1 MCVRPPVQGSPAAL
15 PSLAA
20 VPLHTTTQ
28 VVAQWSSL
36 LTDGALPEVHTAW
49 LEASTAH
56 VCTTVGV
63 FWLKGKPKASGA
75 NVASSAVTAHAKSLV
90 AALGGP
96 SFVPATKGHLGF
108 KLASSVK
115 PIEHLGSRI
124 EFKPAGLNYH
134 SWYYMNIPS
143 TPDDAEGMAAEAKVI
158 RVFLS
163 RGKKAAGDSRAGMPM
178 TLAVKGREAVDA
190 QALAALQ
197 AAFKAGGGDK
207 QGYIFEAAAAEV
219 QPVPAQRPADNAEG
233 RAALPAARLNTPA
246 RLTTPASKT
255 PASKGKAKV
264 RCSVHS
270 ARPAVVSTAALS
282 AAVVV
287 IGAAHHRW
295 SAGQAGCP
303 PGQRGSSGKHWQAL
317 G

>member
-1 MCVRPPVQGSPAAL
+1 MTQERRVCVRPPVQGSPAAL

-163 RGKKAAGDSRAGMPM
+163 RDKKAAGDSRAGMPM
-178 TLAVKGREAVDA
+178 TLAVKGHC
-190 QALAALQ
+190 LQ
-197 AAFKAGGGDK
+197 R
-207 QGYIFEAAAAEV
+207 AESCL
-219 QPVPAQRPADNAEG
+219 QPANSWKSLHSP
-233 RAALPAARLNTPA
+233 T
-246 RLTTPASKT
+246 LTTMEGYGVNES
-255 PASKGKAKV
+255 V
-264 RCSVHS
+264 RPSSPMSSSRSCRPTCCSM
-270 ARPAVVSTAALS
+270 AR
-282 AAVVV
+282 
-287 IGAAHHRW
+287 
-295 SAGQAGCP
+295 CP
-303 PGQRGSSGKHWQAL
+303 PI
-317 G
+317 